1 MKIFSN
7 KFSLW
12 KKKAKVVTVLF
23 LYSSSIFTK
32 PVRSKRRRHCTMYQR
47 KKFRSKNILLKRG
60 WGNGGGCWCPWFR
73 RSDCHFWIEQVF
85 NFQIS
90 CLFLQKLSYGDIK
103 VAVWALGAVQK
114 QRQQFR
120 RGKGSKSGHIYQL
133 IVKSANMGRGVSK
146 IWGKCQHLFV
156 IYRGSPNLHKNH

>member
-60 WGNGGGCWCPWFR
+60 WGNRGGCWCPWFR

-85 NFQIS
+85 NFQIP
-90 CLFLQKLSYGDIK
+90 CLFIQKLSYGDTLWK
-103 VAVWALGAVQK
+103 L
-114 QRQQFR
+114 QFEHW
-120 RGKGSKSGHIYQL
+120 GLSKNNVSNLEG
-133 IVKSANMGRGVSK
+133 GRG
-146 IWGKCQHLFV
+146 Q
-156 IYRGSPNLHKNH
+156 NLDISGNW

>member
-73 RSDCHFWIEQVF
+73 RSDCLFWIEQFF
-85 NFQIS
+85 NIQIS

-103 VAVWALGAVQK
+103 VWAFGAVQK
-114 QRQQFR
+114 QSQQFR
-120 RGKGSKSGHIYQL
+120 RGKGSKSGHTD
-133 IVKSANMGRGVSK
+133 SEN
-146 IWGKCQHLFV
+146 CQHGGKECQKFW
-156 IYRGSPNLHKNH
+156 G